1 MKGLARLA
9 VVAALVFAPAAARAD
24 MKALEEAAK
33 KEGELTWYTAHYTSE
48 GAEELG
54 AEFTKMY
61 GIKVNV
67 VRTTAQVAYQ
77 RLLQDLKNNQIACD
91 VFSSTD
97 VGHDVRLKA
106 EGKFEKY
113 IPETASK
120 ILPEFQNFDPDGYYH
135 TTSAGLVVITY
146 NTSKVKPEEAP
157 KKWTD
162 LLDIKWKGKVSTG
175 HPGFSGYVGTW
186 VLMMKKLYG
195 WDYFDN
201 LEKNKPQ
208 IGRSIND
215 TVTALN
221 AGERQ
226 VAAGAD
232 GSTLYSASRGNPL
245 AVSYPSDGSV
255 LIIAPSAIIK
265 GTKHPNAAK
274 LFMEYL
280 NSIEAATD
288 QRQALRH
295 PAASGSAAAAGRQA
309 DQRDQDD
316 PPERRGDRQGHPR
329 RDRAVARHVRELGDA
344 LSCLAGGAPLQ
355 WRDLLLHR
363 QRRATGV
370 GDALGT

>member
-9 VVAALVFAPAAARAD
+9 VVAALAFAPAAARAD

-33 KEGELTWYTAHYTSE
+33 KEGELTWYVAHYTSE

-54 AEFTKMY
+54 ADFAKTS
-61 GIKVNV
+61 GVKVNV

-77 RLLQDLKNNQIACD
+77 RLLQDLKNNQTICD

-97 VGHDVRLKA
+97 VGHYVRLAA
-106 EGKFEKY
+106 EGRFEKY
-113 IPETASK
+113 APEAESK
-120 ILPEFQNFDPDGYYH
+120 IVPAFQNFDPTGYYH
-135 TTSAGLVVITY
+135 TTSAGLVVLTY

-157 KKWTD
+157 KKWQD

-195 WDYFDN
+195 WSYFDN

-215 TVTALN
+215 TVTALV

-232 GSTLYSASRGNPL
+232 GSTLFSAARGNPL

-255 LIIAPSAIIK
+255 LIIAPSAIMK

-280 NSIEAATD
+280 LSVEASKINAKHFAIPLRPEVPSPPGAKAIGEIKTIRPSVAEIDKGIPDVIE
-288 QRQALRH
+288 
-295 PAASGSAAAAGRQA
+295 
-309 DQRDQDD
+309 
-316 PPERRGDRQGHPR
+316 
-329 RDRAVARHVRELGDA
+329 
-344 LSCLAGGAPLQ
+344 Q
-355 WRDLLLHR
+355 WRD
-363 QRRATGV
+363 TFGN
-370 GDALGT
+370 

>member
-1 MKGLARLA
+1 MPSNNNEATSREELMRGLAGLA
-9 VVAALVFAPAAARAD
+9 IVAALVFAPAVRAD
-24 MKALEEAAK
+24 TKGLEEAAK
-33 KEGELTWYTAHYTSE
+33 KEGELTWYVAHYTSE

-54 AEFTKMY
+54 AEFTKLY
-61 GIKVNV
+61 GVKVNV

-77 RLLQDLKNNQIACD
+77 RLLQDLKNNQIVCD

-97 VGHDVRLKA
+97 VGHFVRLAA

-113 IPETASK
+113 TPESEAK
-120 ILPEFQNFDPDGYYH
+120 IAPTFRNFDPAGYYH
-135 TTSAGLVVITY
+135 TTSAGLVVLTY
-146 NTSKVKPEEAP
+146 NTAKVKAEEAP
-157 KKWTD
+157 KKWQD

-186 VLMMKKLYG
+186 VLTMKNLYG
-195 WDYFDN
+195 WSFFDK

-232 GSTLYSASRGNPL
+232 GSTLFSAARGNPL

-255 LIIAPSAIIK
+255 LIIAPSAIVK
-265 GTKHPNAAK
+265 GTKHPNAAR

-280 NSIEAATD
+280 LSVDAAKINAKHFAIPLRPEVPSPPGAKPISEIKTIRPTVAEINKGIPEVIE
-288 QRQALRH
+288 
-295 PAASGSAAAAGRQA
+295 
-309 DQRDQDD
+309 
-316 PPERRGDRQGHPR
+316 
-329 RDRAVARHVRELGDA
+329 
-344 LSCLAGGAPLQ
+344 Q
-355 WRDLLLHR
+355 WRD
-363 QRRATGV
+363 TFGN
-370 GDALGT
+370 

>member
-1 MKGLARLA
+1 MVTLKEELMKGLARLA

-77 RLLQDLKNNQIACD
+77 RLLQDLKNNQVACD

-146 NTSKVKPEEAP
+146 NTSKVKPEDAP

-162 LLDIKWKGKVSTG
+162 LLDFKWKGKVSTG

-186 VLMMKKLYG
+186 VLMMKNLYG
-195 WDYFDN
+195 WDYFEN

-232 GSTLYSASRGNPL
+232 GSTLYSAARGNPL
-245 AVSYPSDGSV
+245 AVAYPSDGSV
-255 LIIAPSAIIK
+255 LIIAPSAIVK

-280 NSIEAATD
+280 LSVEASKIWVEHFNESMRPEVKSLNGAK
-288 QRQALRH
+288 
-295 PAASGSAAAAGRQA
+295 SAADVKTIRPTVDEIVNGI
-309 DQRDQDD
+309 
-316 PPERRGDRQGHPR
+316 PE
-329 RDRAVARHVRELGDA
+329 VIK
-344 LSCLAGGAPLQ
+344 Q
-355 WRDLLLHR
+355 WRD
-363 QRRATGV
+363 TFGV
-370 GDALGT
+370 

>member
-9 VVAALVFAPAAARAD
+9 VVAALAFAPAAARAD

-33 KEGELTWYTAHYTSE
+33 KEGELTWYVAHYTSE

-54 AEFTKMY
+54 GEFTKLY

-77 RLLQDLKNNQIACD
+77 RLLQDLKNNQIVCD

-97 VGHDVRLKA
+97 VGHYVRLKA

-113 IPETASK
+113 MPETASK
-120 ILPEFQNFDPDGYYH
+120 ILPEFRNFDPDGYYH

-186 VLMMKKLYG
+186 VLMMKNLYG
-195 WDYFDN
+195 WSYFEN

-215 TVTALN
+215 TVTALV

-232 GSTLYSASRGNPL
+232 GSTLFSAARGNPL

-265 GTKHPNAAK
+265 GTKHLNAAK

-280 NSIEAATD
+280 NSVEAAKIN
-288 QRQALRH
+288 AKHFAIPLRPEV
-295 PAASGSAAAAGRQA
+295 PA
-309 DQRDQDD
+309 
-316 PPERRGDRQGHPR
+316 PPGAKPISEIKTIRPT
-329 RDRAVARHVRELGDA
+329 VAEIDKGIPDVIE
-344 LSCLAGGAPLQ
+344 Q
-355 WRDLLLHR
+355 WRD
-363 QRRATGV
+363 TFGN
-370 GDALGT
+370 

>member
-1 MKGLARLA
+1 MKSLAGLA
-9 VVAALVFAPAAARAD
+9 VVVALALAPAASRAD

-33 KEGELTWYTAHYTSE
+33 KEGELTWYVAHYTSE

-54 AEFTKMY
+54 SEFAKTF

-77 RLLQDLKNNQIACD
+77 RLLQDLKNNQTVCD

-97 VGHDVRLKA
+97 VGHYVRLAA

-113 IPETASK
+113 VPETEAK
-120 ILPEFQNFDPDGYYH
+120 IAPAFRNFDPAGFYT
-135 TTSAGLVVITY
+135 TTSAGLVVLTY
-146 NTSKVKPEEAP
+146 NTTKVKAEDAP
-157 KKWTD
+157 KKWQD
-162 LLDIKWKGKVSTG
+162 LLDLKWKGKVSTG

-186 VLMMKKLYG
+186 VLMMKNLYG
-195 WDYFDN
+195 WSYFEK
-201 LEKNKPQ
+201 LEQNRPQ

-232 GSTLYSASRGNPL
+232 GSTLFSAARGNPL

-255 LIIAPSAIIK
+255 LIIAPSAIVK
-265 GTKHPNAAK
+265 GTKHPNAAR

-280 NSIEAATD
+280 LSVDAAKINAKHFAIPLRPEVPSPAGAKPISEIKTIRPSVAEIDKGIPEVIE
-288 QRQALRH
+288 
-295 PAASGSAAAAGRQA
+295 
-309 DQRDQDD
+309 
-316 PPERRGDRQGHPR
+316 
-329 RDRAVARHVRELGDA
+329 
-344 LSCLAGGAPLQ
+344 Q
-355 WRDLLLHR
+355 WRD
-363 QRRATGV
+363 TFGN
-370 GDALGT
+370 

>member
-1 MKGLARLA
+1 MVTLKEELMKGLARLA

-77 RLLQDLKNNQIACD
+77 RLLQDLKNNQVACD

-146 NTSKVKPEEAP
+146 NTSKVKPEDAP

-162 LLDIKWKGKVSTG
+162 LLDFKWKGKVSTG

-186 VLMMKKLYG
+186 VLMMKNLYG
-195 WDYFDN
+195 WDYFEN

-226 VAAGAD
+226 VAAGAVGD
-232 GSTLYSASRGNPL
+232 RQGHQASECRQAFHGIPQFDRSG
-245 AVSYPSDGSV
+245 A
-255 LIIAPSAIIK
+255 
-265 GTKHPNAAK
+265 
-274 LFMEYL
+274 
-280 NSIEAATD
+280 D

-295 PAASGSAAAAGRQA
+295 PAASGSAAAARRQA

-316 PPERRGDRQGHPR
+316 PPERRGNRQGHPR
-329 RDRAVARHVRELGDA
+329 RNRAVAGYVRELMMRRHA
-344 LSCLAGGAPLQ
+344 LLGARHSSGASLFLQKKIAPLE
-355 WRDLLLHR
+355 WR
-363 QRRATGV
+363 AP
-370 GDALGT
+370 